1 MSLNNSL
8 GRISCITLPLK
19 CPGLAKLRSLQR
31 ITIRGI
37 STDTHWINSGGYMQT
52 AKELLGMRIRE
63 VRKARGLSQEKLAEK
78 VGVDP
83 KQISRIE
90 GGKSAPSFE
99 TLESIAIHLQVE
111 MKDLLD
117 FQHLVAEERIE
128 DQVLRLLGMMDEKTK
143 RLAVR
148 ILHTLAS

>member
-1 MSLNNSL
+1 
-8 GRISCITLPLK
+8 
-19 CPGLAKLRSLQR
+19 
-31 ITIRGI
+31 
-37 STDTHWINSGGYMQT
+37 MQT

-63 VRKARGLSQEKLAEK
+63 VRKQRGLSQEKLAEK

-99 TLESIAIHLQVE
+99 TLDSIAIHLQVE

-128 DQVLRLLGMMDEKTK
+128 DQALRLLGLMDEKTK

-148 ILHTLAS
+148 LLKALMT